1 MNLSAYMPEGLR
13 LNSAENKS
21 ILQNPTALQNA
32 KEQGTILEGTA
43 ISCDAEHNLIVDLF
57 GKKGIIPREECASGI
72 SSGQTRD
79 IAILSR
85 VGKPVCFVIT
95 DITDDKLILSR
106 RMAQE
111 QALDTMLNELK
122 SGDIISACITHLEPF
137 GAFVDIGCGVVSF
150 IGIENISVSRI
161 THPSERFHCGQL
173 IHAVVLFTDLQTR
186 RIHLTHRELLGTWEE
201 NASLFNAGETV
212 RGIVRSIEPYGIF
225 IELAPNLSG
234 LSERK
239 SGLTEG
245 DAVSVYIKSIIPERM
260 KIKLNIIDK
269 LQKAPNKLDYF
280 ITEGHI
286 NQWIYSPKCCDVK
299 YIATNFGT
307 I

>member
-225 IELAPNLSG
+225 I
-234 LSERK
+234 
-239 SGLTEG
+239 

>member
-1 MNLSAYMPEGLR
+1 MNSSAYMPEGLR
-13 LNSAENKS
+13 LNTEENKS
-21 ILQNPTALQNA
+21 MTQNIATLQTAKA
-32 KEQGTILEGTA
+32 QGIILEGIA
-43 ISCDAEHNLIVDLF
+43 VSCDSEHNLIVDIA
-57 GKKGIIPREECASGI
+57 GKRGIIPREECASGI
-72 SSGQTRD
+72 ASGKTRD

-85 VGKPVCFVIT
+85 VGKPVCFVVIEAT
-95 DITDDKLILSR
+95 EEKIILSR
-106 RMAQE
+106 RIAQDFA
-111 QALDTMLNELK
+111 QKTMLNELK
-122 SGDIISACITHLEPF
+122 SGDIINALITHLEPF

-173 IHAVVLFTDLQTR
+173 IHAVVLYTDNQTG
-186 RIHLTHRELLGTWEE
+186 RIHLTHRELLGTWEQ
-201 NASLFNAGETV
+201 NANKFNSGETV

-239 SGLTEG
+239 NNLNEG

-260 KIKLNIIDK
+260 KIKLNVIDK
-269 LQKAPNKLDYF
+269 LEKMPSKLNYF

-286 NQWIYSPKCCDVK
+286 DKWIYSPECCETK
-299 YIATNFGT
+299 YIATSFSQD
-307 I
+307 